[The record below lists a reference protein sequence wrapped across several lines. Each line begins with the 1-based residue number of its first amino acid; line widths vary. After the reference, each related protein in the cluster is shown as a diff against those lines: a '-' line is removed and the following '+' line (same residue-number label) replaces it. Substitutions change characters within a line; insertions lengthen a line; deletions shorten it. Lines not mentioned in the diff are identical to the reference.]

1 MHTCDGEQLLIL
13 CPRKT
18 TISILGA
25 FYGRRV
31 PSPNLCPSP
40 GNVSQESTECM
51 SPTAHLVRAASRDI
65 WGRVWLCFGG
75 ISRRAGCA
83 ASPVLS
89 PSESSLGGG
98 AAAAQ
103 PAPKASVPSTSS
115 QRGRYQVRREASSPS
130 CGREL
135 ALHGA
140 VLERGWGCEG
150 VARSCKTCACLQGC
164 CAEPCARG
172 CACRGAAWSSR
183 NVHSYLQRRCMELC
197 QRA

>member
-65 WGRVWLCFGG
+65 WGRVWLCFG
-75 ISRRAGCA
+75 AF
-83 ASPVLS
+83 
-89 PSESSLGGG
+89 LGEQG
-98 AAAAQ
+98 ARH
-103 PAPKASVPSTSS
+103 P
-115 QRGRYQVRREASSPS
+115 
-130 CGREL
+130 
-135 ALHGA
+135 
-140 VLERGWGCEG
+140 
-150 VARSCKTCACLQGC
+150 
-164 CAEPCARG
+164 
-172 CACRGAAWSSR
+172 
-183 NVHSYLQRRCMELC
+183 LC
-197 QRA
+197 

>member
-1 MHTCDGEQLLIL
+1 MPSQDHHQHPGCFLWAPRAQPQPVPQPRQCVPGEHRVHVNHS
-13 CPRKT
+13 PPGKG
-18 TISILGA
+18 SVPGHLGSCVA
-25 FYGRRV
+25 VF
-31 PSPNLCPSP
+31 
-40 GNVSQESTECM
+40 
-51 SPTAHLVRAASRDI
+51 
-65 WGRVWLCFGG
+65 WG

-89 PSESSLGGG
+89 PSERSLGGG